1 MIAMLRGTLLEP
13 GNDSGDNT
21 VILDVGGVGYAVTVS
36 GKTKTQLGLGD
47 PAVSLLTE
55 MIVREDSMTLYGFL
69 AVAERDAFRLL
80 TTVQGVGAKAAL
92 AILSVLSPAD
102 LSSAIVA
109 GDKAMVSRADGVGP
123 KLAQRVVNEL
133 AEKIGKLPSLAGG
146 FGVSVSPGG
155 GDAGMGDAGIGD
167 AGSGDASRANTN
179 FADAMSALLNL
190 GYGRSEA
197 HSALLR
203 VQQKTSAGE
212 GRDDLSSLIA
222 GALQEMGS

>member
-13 GNDSGDNT
+13 TSDSGDNT

-146 FGVSVSPGG
+146 FGVSMSPK
-155 GDAGMGDAGIGD
+155 GDD
-167 AGSGDASRANTN
+167 AGSGDANPANVN

-203 VQQKTSAGE
+203 VQQKTNAVE